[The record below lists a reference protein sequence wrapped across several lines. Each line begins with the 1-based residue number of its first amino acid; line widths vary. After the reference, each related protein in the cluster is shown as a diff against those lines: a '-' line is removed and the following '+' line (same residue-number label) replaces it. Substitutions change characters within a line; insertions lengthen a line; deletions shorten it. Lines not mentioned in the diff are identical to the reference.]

1 MIKLR
6 TSQRKYRREH
16 CSRTRNLSRGERCCN
31 DHVICVECPLKIR
44 SHTVLLLP
52 LLWTCPPT
60 ASHIKPLL
68 PAKTKWKSRRGCRT
82 AAGLIIITR
91 ITLIMYLRNKDI
103 YLSEAKNFSVKHR
116 ERPHH
121 TPLDE
126 VPDLIFVFEKLSLL
140 PFKEG

>member
-1 MIKLR
+1 
-6 TSQRKYRREH
+6 
-16 CSRTRNLSRGERCCN
+16 
-31 DHVICVECPLKIR
+31 
-44 SHTVLLLP
+44 
-52 LLWTCPPT
+52 
-60 ASHIKPLL
+60 
-68 PAKTKWKSRRGCRT
+68 
-82 AAGLIIITR
+82 
-91 ITLIMYLRNKDI
+91 MYLRNKDI